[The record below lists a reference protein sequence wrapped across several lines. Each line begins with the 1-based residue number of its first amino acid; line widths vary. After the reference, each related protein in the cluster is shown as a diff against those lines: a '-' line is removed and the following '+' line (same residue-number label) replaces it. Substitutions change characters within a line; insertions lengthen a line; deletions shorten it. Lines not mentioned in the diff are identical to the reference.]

1 MDFVYGEAELIE
13 RFRVIGLSSADDPT
27 DSASLVQASNTA
39 VKPRMINIFFITYH
53 ECPLKILDTNKF

>member
-1 MDFVYGEAELIE
+1 MDFVSGEAELIE

-39 VKPRMINIFFITYH
+39 VKPRIINIFFITYTSIMVF
-53 ECPLKILDTNKF
+53 LYFRKDL

>member
-1 MDFVYGEAELIE
+1 MDFVSGEAELIE

-39 VKPRMINIFFITYH
+39 VKPRMINIFFITYTSIMVF
-53 ECPLKILDTNKF
+53 LYFRKDL